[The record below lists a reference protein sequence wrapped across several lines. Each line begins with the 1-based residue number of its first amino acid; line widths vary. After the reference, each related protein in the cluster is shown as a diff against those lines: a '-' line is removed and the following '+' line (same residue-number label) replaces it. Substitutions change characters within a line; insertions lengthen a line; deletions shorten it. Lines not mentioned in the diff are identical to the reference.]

1 MRATMLDF
9 AISKEQ
15 TFYGWN
21 SSVKETYDDSDPDYL
36 STNTF
41 YSKT

>member
-1 MRATMLDF
+1 MRENMVDF
-9 AISKEQ
+9 GISKEQ

-36 STNTF
+36 SANTF
-41 YSKT
+41 YNKT